1 MQFSHAFLAAARS
14 MVNLKV
20 QEPGA
25 FSFTLRGELTAR
37 DMTGIKATVEEALL
51 SGVRHFIVDLG
62 DVEHI
67 NRTALQVFADAISRI
82 HRYNA
87 EVALVSP
94 SPYITMLIRSAG
106 IVDMPRS
113 FPSADDVLRA
123 WDATITGRLA
133 IGR

>member
-14 MVNLKV
+14 MVNLKM

-37 DMTGIKATVEEALL
+37 DMTGVKATVEEALVD
-51 SGVRHFIVDLG
+51 GVRHFVIDLG

-87 EVALVSP
+87 DVALISP

-106 IVDMPRS
+106 IIDMPRS
-113 FPSADDVLRA
+113 FPSADDALRA
-123 WDATITGRLA
+123 WDATVTGRLA
-133 IGR
+133 VGR